1 MYPKNTSCTAFKT
14 LLCCLFFLSAITL
27 HAQHKTAFRGV
38 VRDAKGRG
46 IEHVSVLLNGTL
58 HAVSDKTG
66 AFVFYNIPEGEYAY
80 TASCMGYEDAQGK
93 VRFSNAA
100 GEVWQFVMNALTLQL
115 AEVTVTARQRAM
127 GTVSVI
133 GQEAIRHLQPKSV
146 ADLLQLLPGALTVN
160 PSLNTVAQ
168 ASLRETTVDA
178 NNALGT
184 AVIIDGAPLS
194 NDANLQVLSTSK
206 AAANASNNADGM
218 NQQTTASRGVD
229 LRAMSAEN
237 IERMEVIR
245 GIPSVEYGNLT
256 SGVVIVKTK
265 RGKTP
270 LEAKL
275 KADPFSKLLYVGK
288 GFAWGRRAT
297 FNAGVDYSQ
306 SYPDTRRRYRG
317 FDRITASAA
326 YGTLWGAEGAHPV
339 SFNVSA
345 AFYSNINQYK
355 SDTQLRAMGLWYRNE
370 NVGGRLAVNGDVKL
384 NGFVT
389 ALDYDASVQFARML
403 DEHHSYVSNPDG
415 VVTDSRI
422 DGEAQARF
430 LTHTYTSR
438 YTIEGM
444 PYHLYFRLK
453 AHKYIQLQTAS
464 FTDVKWGAEYTL
476 DGNRGKGL
484 SFDKA
489 TPPQALGT
497 QTLRPRSYRDIPA
510 LGSFS
515 TFLENNASVRL
526 GAQRLQ
532 LMTGVRTT
540 ALLLN
545 ESKARRAS
553 IVVVEPRVNAEYTF
567 LSSQN
572 NRMFDKLSLTLG
584 WGLANKMPPLLYL
597 YPDNAYFD
605 NQSLSYQ
612 GAGGV
617 DESLAV
623 MTTKVVSQTQNPALQ
638 PTRSTKFEL
647 GLNARVGKISGYV
660 TFFREVNRREYGFD
674 AVPEF
679 LHYRAYQV
687 PVGATSLTYQPGN
700 IQYTLGGNRQTAAVS
715 MENEIATW
723 NKPANNRTSEK
734 TGLEYAFNL
743 GTCRRLAT
751 SLNIDGAWFHI
762 RRQETSTSLQYINKL
777 YGYIGVLPAGSGTV
791 SERFNTNFR
800 FITHLSALKM
810 VFTTTLQVV
819 WHEQTRSFYETKDG
833 RTAYHLSAD
842 GTQYVVPPIGYY
854 DRFGAFRQ
862 WLPGNEAD
870 PALQLLA
877 ARYLFAAFKADRVKP
892 WALLNFRLTKEL
904 GKMAEVSFMANN
916 FLNIS
921 RYHVN
926 PHTLGRRELYPDLY
940 FGAELKIKL

>member
-1 MYPKNTSCTAFKT
+1 MFHKTTLHTAVKA
-14 LLCCLFFLSAITL
+14 LLCAVFFLWGNAML
-27 HAQHKTAFRGV
+27 AQHKTILRGS

-46 IEHVSVLLNGTL
+46 IEHVSVLLNGAL

-66 AFVFYNIPEGEYAY
+66 AFVFHNLSAGEYAY
-80 TASCMGYEDAQGK
+80 TASCMGYADVQGK
-93 VRFSNAA
+93 VVLQSDADN
-100 GEVWQFVMNALTLQL
+100 VLPLVMSALTLQL
-115 AEVTVTARQRAM
+115 AEVTVTARQRSI

-168 ASLRETTVDA
+168 ASLRETSTDA

-206 AAANASNNADGM
+206 TGANASTNADGM

-229 LRAMSAEN
+229 LRSMSAEN

-256 SGVVIVKTK
+256 SGVVILKTK

-275 KADPFSKLLYVGK
+275 KADPFSKLLYLGK
-288 GFAWGRRAT
+288 GIAWGRYST

-317 FDRITASAA
+317 FDRITASAS
-326 YGTLWGAEGAHPV
+326 YGTLLGAAGAHPV
-339 SFNVSA
+339 SFNLSG

-370 NVGGRLAVNGDVKL
+370 NVGGRLAVNGDVKF

-389 ALDYDASVQFARML
+389 ALNYDASVQLARML
-403 DEHHSYVSNPDG
+403 DVHETYVSNPDG
-415 VVTDSRI
+415 VVTDSRL
-422 DGEAQARF
+422 DGESQARF
-430 LTHTYTSR
+430 LTRTYTSR
-438 YTIEGM
+438 YTIEGI
-444 PYHLYFRLK
+444 PYHLYFRIK
-453 AHKYIQLQTAS
+453 ANRYIQLGTAS
-464 FTDVKWGAEYTL
+464 FTDVKAGAEYTL
-476 DGNRGKGL
+476 DGNQGKGL
-484 SFDKA
+484 VFDIA
-489 TPPQALGT
+489 SPPQSTGM
-497 QTLRPRSYRDIPA
+497 QTLRPRSYRDVPA

-515 TFLENNASVRL
+515 AFIENNASVRL

-532 LMTGVRTT
+532 LMTGVR
-540 ALLLN
+540 AAMLLLD
-545 ESKARRAS
+545 ESKARMAS
-553 IVVVEPRVNAEYTF
+553 IVVFEPRINAEYTF

-572 NRMFDKLSLTLG
+572 NRVFDKLSLTVG

-605 NQSLSYQ
+605 NQSLSYK
-612 GAGGV
+612 GSGSDA
-617 DESLAV
+617 ESLAII
-623 MTTKVVSQTQNPALQ
+623 TTKVVSQTQNPQLQ
-638 PTRSTKFEL
+638 PTRSTTLEL
-647 GLNARVGKISGYV
+647 GLNARVGKISGYI
-660 TFFREVNRREYGFD
+660 TFSREVNRREYGFD

-679 LHYRAYQV
+679 LAYRAYQV
-687 PVGATSLTYQPGN
+687 PVGATSLSYQPGN
-700 IQYTLGGNRQTAAVS
+700 VQYTLGGNRQTAAVS
-715 MENEIATW
+715 MQNEIATW
-723 NKPANNRTSEK
+723 HKPANNRTSEK

-762 RRQETSTSLQYINKL
+762 KRKDTSTSLQYINKL
-777 YGYIGVLPAGSGTV
+777 YGYIGVLPAGSGSL

-819 WHEQTRSFYETKDG
+819 WYEQTNSFYETKEG
-833 RTAYHLSAD
+833 KPAYHLSAD
-842 GTQYVVPPIGYY
+842 GTQYVVSPLGYY
-854 DRFGAFRQ
+854 NRFGAFRQ

-870 PALQLLA
+870 PSLNLLA
-877 ARYLFAAFKADRVKP
+877 NRYLLSAFKADRVKP

-904 GKMAEVSFMANN
+904 GKLAEVSFMANN

-921 RYHVN
+921 RYHTN
-926 PHTLGRRELYPDLY
+926 RHTLGRRELYPDLY
-940 FGAELKIKL
+940 FGAELKLKL